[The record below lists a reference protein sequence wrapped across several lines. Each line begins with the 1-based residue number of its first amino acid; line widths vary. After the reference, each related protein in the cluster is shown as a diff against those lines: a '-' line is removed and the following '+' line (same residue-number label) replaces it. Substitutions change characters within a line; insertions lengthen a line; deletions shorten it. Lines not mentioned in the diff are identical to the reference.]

1 MLRILDNIVPVNDSI
16 IPNENKKKL
25 LQFVDKITESIQQ
38 PSFNYSGENL
48 AVSIETRNSSRGTEI
63 KSFDMQQKIEIEF
76 EDSNND
82 QKSEDDGFHPVS
94 TFDKNQNEIKIIS
107 TAFKKDIFFSKQ
119 TSIKTTGKKFSK
131 VGSFIMSASI
141 KGQKIENL
149 TVPIK
154 LKFEVNESIYN
165 TSTGKCSFWETG

>member
-1 MLRILDNIVPVNDSI
+1 MVPVNESI
-16 IPNENKKKL
+16 ITNENKNQL

-48 AVSIETRNSSRGTEI
+48 AVSIESRNSSRGTEI
-63 KSFDMQQKIEIEF
+63 KSFDMQQKIKIEF
-76 EDSNND
+76 EDSENGQNT
-82 QKSEDDGFHPVS
+82 KVNGSHPVS
-94 TFDKNQNEIKIIS
+94 SIYIPESTFGDNQNEIKVIS
-107 TAFKKDIFFSKQ
+107 TAFKKDTFFSKQ
-119 TSIKTTGKKFSK
+119 TSVKTTGKKLSE

-154 LKFEVNESIYN
+154 LKFKVKESIYN
-165 TSTGKCSFWETG
+165 TLTGKCNFWETG